1 MRPAN
6 ERAAAVRRAMSGR
19 NAVDQII
26 FLSDLIDAPIDAELA
41 ALEKAMEIATRQRG
55 RALALA
61 QMIESA
67 VQRGPQL
74 LVVEDVH
81 WADTDELARFGE
93 IAAVVANCQILFI
106 MTTRPEGDPINASWR
121 ARARGCPV
129 TTVDLAPLAD
139 DEAQELAA
147 HYPGAAAARRSTAC
161 IQRADGHPLFLDQ
174 LLRAARAGTTCCRD
188 RCARSCWRAPTRLS
202 ARDHAALQAAAV
214 LGHRA
219 ALDALC
225 ATCSAMTSTIR
236 RR

>member
-1 MRPAN
+1 MRRRTSA
-6 ERAAAVRRAMSGR
+6 RGAVRRAMSGR

-55 RALALA
+55 RTLALA
-61 QMIESA
+61 QLIETA

-93 IAAVVANCQILFI
+93 IAAVVTNCQILFI

-147 HYPGAAAARRSTAC
+147 HFPELPKGTTDAC
-161 IQRADGHPLFLDQ
+161 IQRAEGHPLFLDQ
-174 LLRAARAGTTCCRD
+174 LLRAARAGHDSLPGSVRSVVL
-188 RCARSCWRAPTRLS
+188 ARAARLS
-202 ARDHAALQAAAV
+202 ARDHAALQGAAV

-219 ALDALC
+219 CLRPC
-225 ATCSAMTSTIR
+225 AASSATRTTIPLR
-236 RR
+236 

>member
-1 MRPAN
+1 
-6 ERAAAVRRAMSGR
+6 
-19 NAVDQII
+19 
-26 FLSDLIDAPIDAELA
+26 
-41 ALEKAMEIATRQRG
+41 MEIATRQRG

-61 QMIESA
+61 HLIESA

-129 TTVDLAPLAD
+129 TTVDLAPLAE

-147 HYPGAAAARRSTAC
+147 HFPELPQETIAAC

-174 LLRAARAGTTCCRD
+174 LLRAARAGHDLLPGSVRSVVL
-188 RCARSCWRAPTRLS
+188 ARAARLS
-202 ARDHAALQAAAV
+202 ARDHSALQAAAV

-219 ALDALC
+219 TVDRPSQC
-225 ATCSAMTSTIR
+225 AR
-236 RR
+236 

>member
-1 MRPAN
+1 
-6 ERAAAVRRAMSGR
+6 
-19 NAVDQII
+19 
-26 FLSDLIDAPIDAELA
+26 
-41 ALEKAMEIATRQRG
+41 MEIATRQRG

-61 QMIESA
+61 QLIETA

-129 TTVDLAPLAD
+129 TTVDLAPLAE

-147 HYPGAAAARRSTAC
+147 HFPELPQETIAGVHPARRRPSAVSRSAAACRTRGTRPVAWIGALGRVWRVPPGCPLAITRPCKPLPFSAIARR
-161 IQRADGHPLFLDQ
+161 
-174 LLRAARAGTTCCRD
+174 
-188 RCARSCWRAPTRLS
+188 
-202 ARDHAALQAAAV
+202 
-214 LGHRA
+214 
-219 ALDALC
+219 
-225 ATCSAMTSTIR
+225 
-236 RR
+236 

>member
-1 MRPAN
+1 
-6 ERAAAVRRAMSGR
+6 
-19 NAVDQII
+19 
-26 FLSDLIDAPIDAELA
+26 
-41 ALEKAMEIATRQRG
+41 MEIATRQRG

-61 QMIESA
+61 QLIESA

-129 TTVDLAPLAD
+129 TTVDLAPLAE

-147 HYPGAAAARRSTAC
+147 HFPELSQEAIAAC

-174 LLRAARAGTTCCRD
+174 LLRAAGAGREPLACPLAITPPCRPVQ
-188 RCARSCWRAPTRLS
+188 SSGMAPRWL
-202 ARDHAALQAAAV
+202 
-214 LGHRA
+214 
-219 ALDALC
+219 LC
-225 ATCSAMTSTIR
+225 AA
-236 RR
+236 